1 MWETAVWVNWPIML
15 GVLDCGCSQKDE
27 DHDQTH
33 LPGCR
38 DNPWPCRSRARLRR
52 LHRPHRRGVR
62 LSHDLI
68 RNGGLRRSGRGSAA
82 PRCTQSSQEPAY
94 IMRRFLNL
102 LGLEP
107 RHRSFLP
114 VSMSS
119 STDGLVPTRT
129 ARERGE
135 SRRSSRQTW
144 IALRQRSRGQQS
156 RQTPNSRARLPRG
169 PPAAARAS
177 TISRNPPNRARRRVA
192 RRSARE
198 RRRPS
203 RLECADLWSA
213 CYAAPCTVAG
223 IQLAARR
230 SSRAS
235 VVSPS

>member
-1 MWETAVWVNWPIML
+1 
-15 GVLDCGCSQKDE
+15 
-27 DHDQTH
+27 
-33 LPGCR
+33 
-38 DNPWPCRSRARLRR
+38 
-52 LHRPHRRGVR
+52 VR

-144 IALRQRSRGQQS
+144 IAFRQRSRGQQS
-156 RQTPNSRARLPRG
+156 RQTPIPEPGSREGRRRLHAPRPSRAIRRTVPGVGWRGDPRG
-169 PPAAARAS
+169 NGDDR
-177 TISRNPPNRARRRVA
+177 T
-192 RRSARE
+192 
-198 RRRPS
+198 
-203 RLECADLWSA
+203 RLECADLWPA